1 MVNIQE
7 GDLFTKPYLYFN
19 NIHTQL
25 NYQFDELALIP
36 LNHSHKGS
44 KPFINN

>member
-25 NYQFDELALIP
+25 NYQFNDLTLIR
-36 LNHSHKGS
+36 LNHSHKGD
-44 KPFINN
+44 KPFITH